1 MPIRFN
7 DIDLVAFLKCKGI
20 EYSFVEFDNGK
31 VYFHY
36 GECVDNYIHE
46 FESGKTEL
54 NVKDYTRNRKS
65 ILYIAKGV
73 MQQKN
78 GKNKE

>member
-7 DIDLVAFLKCKGI
+7 DIDLVAFLKCKGV
-20 EYSFVEFDNGK
+20 EHSFVEFENGK

-36 GECVDNYIHE
+36 KLNVDELIDE
-46 FESGKTEL
+46 FERGITEL
-54 NVKDYTRNRKS
+54 NIKEYSKVRKGIIHIS
-65 ILYIAKGV
+65 KTI

-78 GKNKE
+78 GKK